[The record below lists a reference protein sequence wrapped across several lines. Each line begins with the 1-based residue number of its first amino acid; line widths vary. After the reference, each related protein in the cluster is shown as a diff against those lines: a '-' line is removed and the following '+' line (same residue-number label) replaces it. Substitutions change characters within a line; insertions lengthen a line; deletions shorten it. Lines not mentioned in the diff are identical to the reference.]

1 VRARP
6 GGDSLEWPR
15 HTRSLEEL
23 ARPRRRVLTGLFV
36 RPFGL
41 ALIGFALFFAAEFFL
56 EWRSAGYPGRDG
68 LSWAAAGNPA
78 KLVDTLSP
86 IARAYNNLL
95 AMLIATIGFAIPL
108 TANMHTP
115 KLIEMFLRDRINRLV
130 LTFIAFGAAHVLWVS
145 YIIGPRFAP
154 TWAVAGAVYLA
165 LVGWAVLIPY
175 FFYVVRFI
183 DPSRLVTRLR
193 DASTQIVEHAARR
206 RGDPEAAQQELAT
219 RIGQIGTITIKS
231 LDRNDRDV
239 AAEGAWAL
247 KVLLDHYGRYKARM
261 PREWFVVDR
270 ADFVGFSEQALEML
284 VESRTWYEMKVL
296 QQLELAFL
304 RAMHGP
310 TDTVAV
316 FSDALRVIAC
326 RSHDR
331 HDEQAL
337 RLEIRFFNNFLR
349 ESIRRGELRA
359 VYDVLHQYRQLAR
372 AIIERD
378 DLVEE
383 IGRHFTYYA
392 GMARTYGMV
401 FAPQL
406 AVFDLGYITRRAY
419 ASQRRAAPALLEQV
433 LALPHRTGADVHS
446 MAVKA
451 KLILGAYFIET
462 QHEAEAELVRK
473 NLRDV
478 DAEELERAEA
488 DLLSAD
494 RSFFEV
500 TDRQHNLEYVPPE
513 RRESLVRFCRSL
525 VPAPASLAPLGLV
538 PRDSKPAAG

>member
-1 VRARP
+1 MRARSSD
-6 GGDSLEWPR
+6 DSLEWPR
-15 HTRSLEEL
+15 PTLSLEER
-23 ARPRRRVLTGLFV
+23 ARPRRHVLAGLFV
-36 RPFGL
+36 RPFAL
-41 ALIGFALFFAAEFFL
+41 AIIGFALFFGVEFFL
-56 EWRSAGYPGRDG
+56 EWRAAGYPGWAA
-68 LSWAAAGNPA
+68 LSWAEAGNTA
-78 KLVDTLSP
+78 KLLDTLSP

-145 YIIGPRFAP
+145 YLIGPAFAP
-154 TWAVAGAVYLA
+154 TWSVALSIYLA

-183 DPSRLVTRLR
+183 DPSRLVMRLR
-193 DASTQIVEHAARR
+193 DASTRIVERAAG
-206 RGDPEAAQQELAT
+206 RGVDPAEAQQELTT

-247 KVLLDHYGRYKARM
+247 KLLLDHYGRHKARM

-270 ADFVGFSEQALEML
+270 SNFVGFSDKALEML
-284 VESRTWYEMKVL
+284 VEAKTWYEMKVL

-326 RSHDR
+326 RSHER

-337 RLEIRFFNNFLR
+337 RLQVRFFNNFLR
-349 ESIRRGELRA
+349 ESIRCGELRA
-359 VYDVLHQYRQLAR
+359 VYDVLHQYRQLAKT
-372 AIIERD
+372 IIERD
-378 DLVEE
+378 NLVIE
-383 IGRHFTYYA
+383 IGRHITYYA

-406 AVFDLGYITRRAY
+406 AVFDLGWITRRAY
-419 ASQRRAAPALLEQV
+419 DSQRRAAPALLEQV
-433 LALPHRTGADVHS
+433 LALPHRTDADVHS

-451 KLILGAYFIET
+451 KLILGAYFLENGRA
-462 QHEAEAELVRK
+462 AEAEQVRE
-473 NLRDV
+473 NLSDV
-478 DAEELERAEA
+478 DREELARAEA

-513 RRESLVRFCRSL
+513 RRDSLVRFCRAL
-525 VPAPASLAPLGLV
+525 ADAPPDQLAV
-538 PRDSKPAAG
+538 KRRDSTPAAG